1 MQLITATGDRGSIT
15 QAGARLSEKSDEG
28 DRDSGDRG
36 QYKFQKGAD
45 G

>member
-15 QAGARLSEKSDEG
+15 QACARFSERSDEG
-28 DRDSGDRG
+28 ARDLGDRG